1 MLELDKNTFE
11 AEVLQAPGKILVD
24 FYGDGCVPCA
34 ALMPHI
40 HAFAETYGD
49 KIKFCALNTTK
60 ARRLAISQKVL
71 GLPVIAIYENGAMID
86 SCVKDDATA
95 RERGGHDQEVRLIGV
110 PFSFVYSRCGG
121 NKNLE
126 QRRKVT

>member
-60 ARRLAISQKVL
+60 ARRLAIAQKVL
-71 GLPVIAIYENGAMID
+71 GLPVIAIYENGAQIA
-86 SCVKDDATA
+86 SCVKEEATPEA
-95 RERGGHDQEVRLIGV
+95 VKAMVEANI
-110 PFSFVYSRCGG
+110 
-121 NKNLE
+121 
-126 QRRKVT
+126 